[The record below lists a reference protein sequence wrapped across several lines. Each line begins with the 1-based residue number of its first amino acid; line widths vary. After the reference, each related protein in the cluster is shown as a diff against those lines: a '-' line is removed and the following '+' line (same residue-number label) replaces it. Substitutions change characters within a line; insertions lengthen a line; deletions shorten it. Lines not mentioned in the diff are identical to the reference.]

1 MGVPHTCVV
10 TFPLCHAH
18 PVDAVGPQCL
28 FCDGDTLSQIKAEK
42 EVSSTHFLLDCIHV
56 MGVVV
61 LLSVAVAIQGGFKI
75 RRFTT
80 ICSPMPCVEEVELE
94 LSQKSVICSGRTK
107 YNPQESPYTLCE
119 WRPALLP

>member
-1 MGVPHTCVV
+1 M
-10 TFPLCHAH
+10 A
-18 PVDAVGPQCL
+18 
-28 FCDGDTLSQIKAEK
+28 
-42 EVSSTHFLLDCIHV
+42 
-56 MGVVV
+56 M
-61 LLSVAVAIQGGFKI
+61 QGGFKI

-119 WRPALLP
+119 